1 MCGIRA
7 LAQRLMEKA
16 CFHSCQNHLSRTAL
30 YKNLYTLGE
39 GLFSPTPIMLNL
51 TRCSTRSL
59 PYALTFFSL
68 WRKATNLYFARYPAV
83 LSLVKRASN
92 THKKCVPISTSHLLV
107 PELSPKHA
115 INYWRSDS
123 VRPGVWRVALL
134 IEMSD

>member
-39 GLFSPTPIMLNL
+39 GLFSPTPMLNL

-68 WRKATNLYFARYPAV
+68 MRSNEPLLRT
-83 LSLVKRASN
+83 LSGCSFVGQTSN